1 MFRFEDDPLSS
12 LVLLSND
19 PLPAAR
25 CPLPSIQAYG
35 SAGSGPVRLY
45 NIDGTGASSWN

>member
-25 CPLPSIQAYG
+25 CQVY
-35 SAGSGPVRLY
+35 RLMALLVQVQLGFT
-45 NIDGTGASSWN
+45 I